1 MNILEIK
8 GINKIFGGLIA
19 VDDLSF
25 DIKEREIVSLIG
37 PNGAGKTTTFN
48 LITGFLKPNSGKI
61 IYKGANITNDESY
74 FISKMGMIRTF
85 QKTKIF
91 PSATV
96 MESVKMG
103 CYRIAE
109 YSKLDILFH
118 TKKFEREEEKVNKR
132 IHEVLEYFN
141 LKGIKDFI
149 SNNLAYGQKRIL
161 EIAIAVASYPQLLLL
176 DEPAAGLNIEESSE
190 LMKLIFNLRDQGI
203 TILLVEHDMNLV
215 RNISDRIIVM
225 NFGKKIYEGIPKDVY
240 SNKEVIEAY
249 LGGNY

>member
-8 GINKIFGGLIA
+8 RISKIFGGLIA

-61 IYKGANITNDESY
+61 IYKGADITNGESY

-91 PSATV
+91 SSTTV
-96 MESVKMG
+96 MESIKMS

-132 IHEVLEYFN
+132 THEVLEYFN

-149 SNNLAYGQKRIL
+149 SNNLTYGQKRIL

-176 DEPAAGLNIEESSE
+176 DEPAAGLNIKESSE
-190 LMKLIFNLRDQGI
+190 LMKLIFSLRDQGV

-215 RNISDRIIVM
+215 KNISDRIIVM
-225 NFGKKIYEGIPKDVY
+225 NFGKKIYEGIPKNVY